1 MLPLRTNTSWPARSS
16 TVAIGG
22 APGPV
27 TTTSLTLVRVGSE
40 KATSFSRSG
49 VTVTMAATMS
59 TLPLVEGGVQLIA
72 RHRHDHH
79 VHLEVAGLQ
88 VRVQIVL
95 EQLQATR
102 TSARA
107 PAPCR

>member
-27 TTTSLTLVRVGSE
+27 TTTWLTLVRVGSE

-59 TLPLVEGGVQLIA
+59 TLPLA
-72 RHRHDHH
+72 S
-79 VHLEVAGLQ
+79 AG
-88 VRVQIVL
+88 
-95 EQLQATR
+95 
-102 TSARA
+102 
-107 PAPCR
+107 

>member
-40 KATSFSRSG
+40 KATSFSSSG

-59 TLPLVEGGVQLIA
+59 TLPL
-72 RHRHDHH
+72 
-79 VHLEVAGLQ
+79 
-88 VRVQIVL
+88 
-95 EQLQATR
+95 
-102 TSARA
+102 ARA
-107 PAPCR
+107 GYS

>member
-40 KATSFSRSG
+40 KAASFSSSG
-49 VTVTMAATMS
+49 LTVTMAATMS
-59 TLPLVEGGVQLIA
+59 TLPLD
-72 RHRHDHH
+72 R
-79 VHLEVAGLQ
+79 AGY
-88 VRVQIVL
+88 
-95 EQLQATR
+95 
-102 TSARA
+102 S
-107 PAPCR
+107 

>member
-40 KATSFSRSG
+40 KAASFSSSG
-49 VTVTMAATMS
+49 LTVTMAATMS
-59 TLPLVEGGVQLIA
+59 TLPLA
-72 RHRHDHH
+72 S
-79 VHLEVAGLQ
+79 AGY
-88 VRVQIVL
+88 
-95 EQLQATR
+95 
-102 TSARA
+102 S
-107 PAPCR
+107 

>member
-1 MLPLRTNTSWPARSS
+1 MLPLRTNTSCPARSS

-27 TTTSLTLVRVGSE
+27 TTTWFTLVRVGVE

-59 TLPLVEGGVQLIA
+59 TLPLA
-72 RHRHDHH
+72 S
-79 VHLEVAGLQ
+79 AGY
-88 VRVQIVL
+88 
-95 EQLQATR
+95 
-102 TSARA
+102 S
-107 PAPCR
+107 